1 MAVKVR
7 RGGKYADRLVNAD
20 GYYGRNDAGTPDT
33 FTPKEAGTKREF
45 IGSDVK
51 EYTFY
56 SETKGTLTITAKTFE
71 EALRIARTRGYRRK
85 NYKGK

>member
-20 GYYGRNDAGTPDT
+20 GYYGRYDAGSLQN
-33 FTPKEAGTKREF
+33 FVEKEAGTKREF
-45 IGSDVK
+45 IGSDVH

-56 SETKGTLTITAKTFE
+56 SETKGTLTITAKSFE
-71 EALRIARTRGYRRK
+71 EALRIANIRGYKRK
-85 NYKGK
+85 NYKE